1 MAHSSGPDTHAGD
14 LLAARLTRWATER
27 ADRRALLFLEDGAT
41 EAGALT
47 FAQLHLAALSVA
59 GALQRLDAV
68 GRPVLI
74 LSRSGLQFAI
84 AFFGCVYAGAIA
96 VPCSSGP
103 RKRGLE
109 RILAIAANAHP
120 AAALGDRQVADLL
133 DAVAGPGLPIVRID
147 QLDGVGLA
155 RPMPVTAEQP
165 VLLQYTSG
173 STAAPKGVVITH
185 ANLSANLEMI
195 TAFVGIHERSVYL
208 TWLPLFHDMGLI
220 GSLLHAMSCGIP
232 CVLMPPQAFF
242 LWPERWLSAIGRY
255 GATITGGPN
264 FAYEYCVRRHAQMDL
279 SRIDLSGWE
288 VAFCGGERVRAPTLR
303 RFAELFEPAGFRAA
317 ALSPCYGLAEAT
329 LLVSGVARGG
339 FHAAC
344 RQGIEVVSCGQS
356 APGVTL
362 MVADPESGQPL
373 ADGTTGE
380 IWVAGQQVSAGYWN
394 NPAASADTFVRNR
407 DGDRETHFLR
417 TGDLGW
423 IRDGELYVSGRL
435 KDLIVCR
442 GANFHPEDIEAT
454 AAQAHPA
461 LGGSSA
467 AFSIEGGSEEQVVLV
482 LELSRPVP
490 DDLVPA
496 SVIAAV
502 AKAVASE
509 HTLHLF
515 DVVLVRAGSIPRT
528 TSGKVQ
534 RRRSREL
541 YSEGRFI
548 TDAYAALRPL
558 NSAQSSAGSSPEAR
572 PHSTP

>member
-1 MAHSSGPDTHAGD
+1 MAHSRRPDVRAGD
-14 LLAARLTRWATER
+14 LLPARLTRWATER
-27 ADRRALLFLEDGAT
+27 ADQRALVFLEDGAT
-41 EAGALT
+41 ETGSLT
-47 FAQLHLAALSVA
+47 FAELHRAALSVA
-59 GALQRLDAV
+59 GALQRLDAG

-74 LSRSGLQFAI
+74 LSRSGLQFAV

-109 RILAIAANAHP
+109 RVRAIAAEARP
-120 AAALGDRQVADLL
+120 APVLGDVQVTDLL
-133 DAVAGPGLPIVRID
+133 DAVAAQGIPIVRTD
-147 QLDGVGLA
+147 PLNGEGLA
-155 RPMPVTAEQP
+155 RPVTAAAAQP

-173 STAAPKGVVITH
+173 STAAPKGVVVTH

-220 GSLLHAMSCGIP
+220 GSLLHAVSCGIP

-242 LWPERWLSAIGRY
+242 LWPERWLAAIGRY
-255 GATITGGPN
+255 RATITGGPN

-279 SRIDLSGWE
+279 SRIDLSAWE

-303 RFAELFEPAGFRAA
+303 RFAELFEPAGFRAS

-329 LLVSGVARGG
+329 LLVSGAACGG
-339 FHAAC
+339 FPTAHRHGA
-344 RQGIEVVSCGQS
+344 EVVSCGPP

-362 MVADPESGQPL
+362 MIADPESGRPL
-373 ADGTTGE
+373 ADGATGE
-380 IWVAGQQVSAGYWN
+380 ILVAGEQVAAGYWN
-394 NPAASADTFVRNR
+394 NPAATADTFIRSGDD
-407 DGDRETHFLR
+407 DGETRFLR

-423 IRDGELYVSGRL
+423 IQDGALFVSGRL
-435 KDLIVCR
+435 KDLIICR
-442 GANFHPEDIEAT
+442 GANFHPEDIEAA

-461 LGGSSA
+461 VGGSSA
-467 AFSIEGGSEEQVVLV
+467 AFPVEAGGEEQVVLV

-490 DDLVPA
+490 DDLVPV

-502 AKAVASE
+502 TKAVASE
-509 HTLHLF
+509 HALHLF
-515 DVVLVRAGSIPRT
+515 DVVLVRTGSIPRT

-534 RRRSREL
+534 RRRCREL
-541 YSEGRFI
+541 YCEGRLI
-548 TDAYAALRPL
+548 PEAYAALRPL
-558 NSAQSSAGSSPEAR
+558 NPAQSTAGTSPATR
-572 PHSTP
+572 LHSTR

>member
-1 MAHSSGPDTHAGD
+1 
-14 LLAARLTRWATER
+14 
-27 ADRRALLFLEDGAT
+27 
-41 EAGALT
+41 
-47 FAQLHLAALSVA
+47 
-59 GALQRLDAV
+59 
-68 GRPVLI
+68 
-74 LSRSGLQFAI
+74 
-84 AFFGCVYAGAIA
+84 
-96 VPCSSGP
+96 
-103 RKRGLE
+103 
-109 RILAIAANAHP
+109 
-120 AAALGDRQVADLL
+120 
-133 DAVAGPGLPIVRID
+133 
-147 QLDGVGLA
+147 
-155 RPMPVTAEQP
+155 
-165 VLLQYTSG
+165 
-173 STAAPKGVVITH
+173 
-185 ANLSANLEMI
+185 
-195 TAFVGIHERSVYL
+195 
-208 TWLPLFHDMGLI
+208 
-220 GSLLHAMSCGIP
+220 
-232 CVLMPPQAFF
+232 
-242 LWPERWLSAIGRY
+242 
-255 GATITGGPN
+255 
-264 FAYEYCVRRHAQMDL
+264 MDL

-339 FHAAC
+339 FHTAC
-344 RQGIEVVSCGQS
+344 RHGIEVVSCGQS
-356 APGVTL
+356 APGVML
-362 MVADPESGQPL
+362 MVADPGSGQPL
-373 ADGTTGE
+373 ADGATGE

-394 NPAASADTFVRNR
+394 NPTASADTFVRNR

-423 IRDGELYVSGRL
+423 IHDGELYVSGRL
-435 KDLIVCR
+435 KDLIIYR

-454 AAQAHPA
+454 AAQAHSA